1 MPDAAAN
8 AGSTSDEALVARA
21 RRGDQAAFG
30 ELVRRASPD
39 LFRLCA
45 RITGDA
51 ALAEDAM
58 QEAFVDA
65 WRALPRFEER
75 ARFSTWL
82 HRIAVNA
89 ALGQRRSRSPWGRR
103 MVDDPEGAIVDATP
117 DHAPGP
123 EQLAHAAGL
132 GDAASAA
139 LEALTPLERTA
150 FVMRHHEG
158 ASIHEIRAAVGGS
171 ENSVKQAI
179 FRAVRKLRVSLAPYT
194 TADDGS
200 SASDGGLEHA

>member
-1 MPDAAAN
+1 MTATTPDDDD
-8 AGSTSDEALVARA
+8 GLVARA
-21 RRGDQAAFG
+21 RAGDRAAYG
-30 ELVRRASPD
+30 ALVRRHSPD
-39 LFRLCA
+39 LFRLCV

-75 ARFSTWL
+75 ARFSTWI

-89 ALGQRRSRSPWGRR
+89 ALGVRRARAPWGRR
-103 MVDDPEGAIVDATP
+103 LVDDPEGEQLAAAP
-117 DHAPGP
+117 DPTPGP
-123 EQLAHAAGL
+123 ARLAHAADL
-132 GDAASAA
+132 GAAASAA
-139 LEALTPLERTA
+139 LEQLTPLERTA

-158 ASIHEIRAAVGGS
+158 ASITEIRAALGGS

-179 FRAVRKLRVSLAPYT
+179 FRAVRKLRAALEPYVT
-194 TADDGS
+194 EMD
-200 SASDGGLEHA
+200 HA

>member
-1 MPDAAAN
+1 MTATTPDDDD
-8 AGSTSDEALVARA
+8 GLVARA
-21 RRGDQAAFG
+21 RAGDRAAYG
-30 ELVRRASPD
+30 ALVRRHSPD
-39 LFRLCA
+39 LFRLCV

-75 ARFSTWL
+75 ARFSTWI

-89 ALGQRRSRSPWGRR
+89 ALGVRRARAPWGRR
-103 MVDDPEGAIVDATP
+103 LVDDPEGEQLAAAP
-117 DHAPGP
+117 DPTPGP
-123 EQLAHAAGL
+123 ARLAHAADL
-132 GDAASAA
+132 GAAASAA
-139 LEALTPLERTA
+139 LEQLTPLERTA

-158 ASIHEIRAAVGGS
+158 ASITEIRAALGGS

-179 FRAVRKLRVSLAPYT
+179 FRAVRKLRAALAPYV
-194 TADDGS
+194 DEGS
-200 SASDGGLEHA
+200 SDVEELDHA